1 MTDAVEIRRGTA
13 DDFPAVLQLWQEMM
27 QYHHGRDPRFQIA
40 ANGEEAYL
48 GYLNDVVE
56 NFDFN
61 LLVAARKEQVVGYT
75 IAAIMVNHAILAL
88 PQYGFIAEMAV
99 TESERGQGTGERLW
113 KAAVDWF
120 RRRGT
125 TVVQLNVSP
134 KNEKGQRFWRRLGC
148 DDFLDILWY
157 DIPRKAT

>member
-1 MTDAVEIRRGTA
+1 MADAVEIRRGTPE
-13 DDFPAVLQLWQEMM
+13 DFSQVVQLWLEMM
-27 QYHHGRDPRFQIA
+27 RYHHSLDPRFEVA
-40 ANGEEAYL
+40 ASGEQAYL
-48 GYLNDVVE
+48 EYLSDVFA

-61 LLVAARKEQVVGYT
+61 LLVAARGERLVGYT

-99 TESERGQGTGERLW
+99 TEAERGQGTGEAMW
-113 KAAVDWF
+113 TAAVEWF
-120 RRRGT
+120 RRRGI

-134 KNEKGQRFWRRLGC
+134 RNESGQRFWRKLGC
-148 DDFLDILWY
+148 GDFLDILWY